1 MFLLQNLVVGIAT
14 VLNALLSLYFWILL
28 AAVVLSWV
36 NPDPSN
42 VIVRF
47 LRGVTEPLLWHIRR
61 RLPFV
66 VAGGIDFSPLV
77 VLLGIQFL
85 QIVVVRSLYDL
96 ASRMG
101 SASPL
106 PGLGLS

>member
-1 MFLLQNLVVGIAT
+1 MFLLQNLVVGVAT
-14 VLNALLSLYFWILL
+14 VLNALLSLYFWVLL

-47 LRGVTEPLLWHIRR
+47 LRGVTEPLLWQVRR

-101 SASPL
+101 SAPSL

>member
-1 MFLLQNLVVGIAT
+1 VFLLQNLVLGIAAI
-14 VLNALLSLYFWILL
+14 LNTLLTLYFWILL

-42 VIVRF
+42 IIVRF
-47 LRGVTEPLLWHIRR
+47 VRGVTEPLLWQIRR

-66 VAGGIDFSPLV
+66 VAAGIDFSPLV
-77 VLLGIQFL
+77 VLLLIQFL
-85 QIVVVRSLYDL
+85 QIFVVRSLYDL
-96 ASRMG
+96 ASRM
-101 SASPL
+101 ASMPAA